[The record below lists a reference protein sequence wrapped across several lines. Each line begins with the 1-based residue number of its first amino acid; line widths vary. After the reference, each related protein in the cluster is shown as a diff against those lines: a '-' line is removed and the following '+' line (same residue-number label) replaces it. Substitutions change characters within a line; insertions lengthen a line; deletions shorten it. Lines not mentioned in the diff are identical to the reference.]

1 MQMFLKEHTEPLS
14 FFFFLTIPVRIPYF
28 ETSAANGENVAQA
41 VEVLLDLIMKRMEK
55 CVDRSW
61 IPDGTMRSNG
71 YSGSDMVEP
80 PAQEKSKCAC

>member
-1 MQMFLKEHTEPLS
+1 MNL
-14 FFFFLTIPVRIPYF
+14 FLTDPLRIPYF

-41 VEVLLDLIMKRMEK
+41 VEVLLDLIMKRMER

-71 YSGSDMVEP
+71 HSGSEMLEP
-80 PAQEKSKCAC
+80 PTQEKSKCAC